1 MVKYYSLLS
10 LVLVSVAA
18 ADRKA
23 IINLRQLQGA
33 TRPPKTPPPT
43 AAATRPPK
51 TQPPTPAATR
61 PPKTPPP
68 TEAVETPSPTIAG
81 PQSIAQIVCSNNDFF
96 TLCSYLEITGLY
108 GKLNS
113 SGTYTLFAPN
123 NDAFEKLANVADL
136 TDDEI
141 MGLLMY
147 HVAPSILTYNTLMMI
162 APGDVKTMVPS
173 LPIAVSTGADG
184 DVLLNG
190 KAKITTPDIEAS
202 NGIIQVIDQVIIPP
216 IDPPTPAPVTPEPT
230 LKPTEAITPESTLKP
245 TGSPVAQ
252 VDTKTPTTSPIA
264 QVDTKSPTSPDII
277 SKSPTQFPTPLPYGK
292 DTPNPTIYASIIDN
306 IGTSSPTRKKVG
318 VFSKSGKSGSKTPK
332 NLIGKS
338 SKRSSKSIKYSSM
351 SNMSYKV

>member
-1 MVKYYSLLS
+1 MV
-10 LVLVSVAA
+10 
-18 ADRKA
+18 
-23 IINLRQLQGA
+23 QGA
-33 TRPPKTPPPT
+33 TRPPKTPPP

-51 TQPPTPAATR
+51 TQPPTTAATR
-61 PPKTPPP
+61 PPKTPAP
-68 TEAVETPSPTIAG
+68 TETIPETPSPTIAG

-123 NDAFEKLANVADL
+123 NDAFEKLPNVADL

-147 HVAPSILTYNTLMMI
+147 HVAPNILTYNNLMMI
-162 APGDVKTMVPS
+162 APGDVKTMVPV
-173 LPIAVSTGADG
+173 LPITVSTGTDG

-190 KAKITTPDIEAS
+190 KVKITTPDIEAS

-216 IDPPTPAPVTPEPT
+216 IDPPAPAPVTPEPT
-230 LKPTEAITPESTLKP
+230 LKPTEAITPEPTLKP
-245 TGSPVAQ
+245 TGSPIAQ
-252 VDTKTPTTSPIA
+252 VDTKTPTGSPIA
-264 QVDTKSPTSPDII
+264 QVDTMSPTLEPSSKPDII

-332 NLIGKS
+332 NLIGNS
-338 SKRSSKSIKYSSM
+338 SKHSSKSIKYSSM

>member
-1 MVKYYSLLS
+1 MVKYYSVLS

-33 TRPPKTPPPT
+33 TRPPKTRPPT

-51 TQPPTPAATR
+51 TPPPTPAATR
-61 PPKTPPP
+61 LPKTPAP
-68 TEAVETPSPTIAG
+68 TEAVPETPSPTIAG
-81 PQSIAQIVCSNNDFF
+81 PQSIAQIICSNNDFF

-147 HVAPSILTYNTLMMI
+147 HVAPSIRTYNNLMMI

-173 LPIAVSTGADG
+173 LPIAVSSTGADG

-230 LKPTEAITPESTLKP
+230 LIPTEAITREPTLKP
-245 TGSPVAQ
+245 TGSP
-252 VDTKTPTTSPIA
+252 IA
-264 QVDTKSPTSPDII
+264 QVDTMSPTLEPSSKPDII
-277 SKSPTQFPTPLPYGK
+277 SKSPNQFPTPFPYGK

-338 SKRSSKSIKYSSM
+338 SKHSSKSIKYSSM

>member
-1 MVKYYSLLS
+1 MLKYYSLLC
-10 LVLVSVAA
+10 LALLVSVAA
-18 ADRKA
+18 ASSTDQKKA
-23 IINLRQLQGA
+23 IINLRQLQQGA

-43 AAATRPPK
+43 AP
-51 TQPPTPAATR
+51 ATR

-68 TEAVETPSPTIAG
+68 IPVATRPPKTPAPTEAVPETPSPTIAG

-113 SGTYTLFAPN
+113 SGTSTLFAPN
-123 NDAFEKLANVADL
+123 NDAFEKLANVVDL

-147 HVAPSILTYNTLMMI
+147 HVAPNILTYNNLMMI
-162 APGDVKTMVPS
+162 APGVVETMVPA

-190 KAKITTPDIEAS
+190 NVKITTPDIEAS

-216 IDPPTPAPVTPEPT
+216 INPPTRPAPVTPEPT
-230 LKPTEAITPESTLKP
+230 LM
-245 TGSPVAQ
+245 
-252 VDTKTPTTSPIA
+252 
-264 QVDTKSPTSPDII
+264 
-277 SKSPTQFPTPLPYGK
+277 
-292 DTPNPTIYASIIDN
+292 
-306 IGTSSPTRKKVG
+306 
-318 VFSKSGKSGSKTPK
+318 
-332 NLIGKS
+332 GKS
-338 SKRSSKSIKYSSM
+338 SKHSSKSSKYSSM